1 MEKLPNVHA
10 LLRSA
15 QIWNPHPPQNHLEHT
30 TNARVHKTKEKH
42 STCTKDM
49 VEP

>member
-1 MEKLPNVHA
+1 MKKLPIVHA

-15 QIWNPHPPQNHLEHT
+15 QIWNPLPQNHLEHAT
-30 TNARVHKTKEKH
+30 SASVHKAKANH

>member
-10 LLRSA
+10 QLRSA
-15 QIWNPHPPQNHLEHT
+15 QIWNPHFQNHLEHAT
-30 TNARVHKTKEKH
+30 SANMHKEKANH